1 MAGGAAGGRPVE
13 RPPPTPRAIRRPDGS
28 RRFLLNPRRRPPI
41 LPFMTFPAPN
51 RAIVAGIALL
61 IALLAPRVGSAQQDT
76 PTDVGP
82 ATADVSLADV
92 TDAGLAYHLAREARA
107 RGETERAAALLDIA
121 VRLDPDAVL
130 PRLDRVEVLLELNR
144 PSGAGLLLEPIATE
158 VAAESE
164 ARPATAARYH
174 RLRGAIALRSGRPD
188 MAIEGYEKAVR
199 LAPWDLGLRAQL
211 IGLHR
216 ASGDPAAAIPHLE
229 AASRFLPFNGELRAE
244 LGDALLDLERY
255 AEAEAVYLE
264 ALELV
269 PASSELHDRIER
281 KIARARAA
289 IER

>member
-1 MAGGAAGGRPVE
+1 MRS
-13 RPPPTPRAIRRPDGS
+13 PT
-28 RRFLLNPRRRPPI
+28 
-41 LPFMTFPAPN
+41 PN

-61 IALLAPRVGSAQQDT
+61 IALLSPGASPAQQGR
-76 PTDVGP
+76 PADVGP
-82 ATADVSLADV
+82 AMSEALLADLA
-92 TDAGLAYHLAREARA
+92 DAGLAYHLAREARA
-107 RGETERAAALLDIA
+107 RGEMERAAALLEIA

-144 PSGAGLLLEPIATE
+144 ASGAERLLEPIASE
-158 VAAESE
+158 VAAETE

-174 RLRGAIALRSGRPD
+174 RLRGAIALRGGRPD
-188 MAIEGYEKAVR
+188 MAIEGYEKAAR

-229 AASRFLPFNGELRAE
+229 AASRFLPFNAELRTE

-289 IER
+289 TER